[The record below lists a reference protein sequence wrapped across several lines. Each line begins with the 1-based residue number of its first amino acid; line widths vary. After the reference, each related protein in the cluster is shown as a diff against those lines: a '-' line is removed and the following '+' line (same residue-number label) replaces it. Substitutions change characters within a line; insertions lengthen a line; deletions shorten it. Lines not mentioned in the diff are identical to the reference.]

1 MDYGAVSIV
10 MMFDSCQ
17 VRSCADIS
25 IVNDTVLENEE
36 AFNVTLSRTIG
47 LDSRITLDPVDG
59 VVVITD
65 NDGM

>member
-1 MDYGAVSIV
+1 MDYGALSIV
-10 MMFDSCQ
+10 LMFDSCQ

-25 IVNDTVLENEE
+25 IVNDTILENDES
-36 AFNVTLSRTIG
+36 FDVTLSRTIG
-47 LDSRITLDPVDG
+47 LDNRITLDPVDA

>member
-17 VRSCADIS
+17 VRSCVDIS
-25 IVNDTVLENEE
+25 IVNDTILEDEE
-36 AFNVTLSRTIG
+36 AFDVTLLRTIG
-47 LDSRITLDPVDG
+47 LDSRIRLNPVDG

-65 NDGM
+65 NDGR